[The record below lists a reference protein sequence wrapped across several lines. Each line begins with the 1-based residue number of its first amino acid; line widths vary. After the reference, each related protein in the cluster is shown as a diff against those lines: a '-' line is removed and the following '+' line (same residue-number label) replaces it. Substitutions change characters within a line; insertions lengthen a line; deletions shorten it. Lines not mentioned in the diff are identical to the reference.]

1 MKVTQINRILRHF
14 DIYGEIS
21 SAVAMQEYGIMR
33 LASRITDLKRMGYRI
48 NSEYRTSKNRFGEAV
63 TYKVYRLADGGK
75 NG

>member
-1 MKVTQINRILRHF
+1 MKVTQINRILRHL

-21 SAVAMQEYGIMR
+21 SAVAMKEYGIMR
-33 LASRITDLKRMGYRI
+33 LASRIHDLKVLGYKFKTE
-48 NSEYRTSKNRFGEAV
+48 NRTSKNRFGESV